1 MTTEIVLIWNNMNF
15 RKYESFEYKLKI
27 DYPTT
32 WQKIDKTSESQPFVL
47 AFRRLKENP
56 SDSYL
61 ESLDI
66 QVRDIP
72 TSNISLSQYIELQI
86 KNLKAVNPDFSLV
99 ESTPTNI
106 AGNAAHQIVY
116 IAKGDKRLFIS
127 TMKGDKIYNIM
138 YISRPEKYLEYL
150 STVEQMIASF
160 EFIS

>member
-1 MTTEIVLIWNNMNF
+1 MNF
-15 RKYESFEYKLKI
+15 RKYESIEYKLKM

-32 WQKIDKTSESQPFVL
+32 WHKIDKTSDSQSFVL
-47 AFRRLKENP
+47 AFRRLKGNP

-99 ESTPTNI
+99 ESTPTTI

-116 IAKGDKRLFIS
+116 IAQGDKKLFIS

-138 YISRPEKYLEYL
+138 YNSRPEKYLEYL

-160 EFIS
+160 EFLS